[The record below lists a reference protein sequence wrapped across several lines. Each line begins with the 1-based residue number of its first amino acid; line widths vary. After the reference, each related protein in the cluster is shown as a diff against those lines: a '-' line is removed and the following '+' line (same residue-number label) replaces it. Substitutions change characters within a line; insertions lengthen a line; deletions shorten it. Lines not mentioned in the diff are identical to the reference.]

1 MARGN
6 CAHTAT
12 QVATLGLVVAC
23 LLHASSAQ
31 LSYHT
36 DSNSNSFT
44 LKTPA
49 LQQSFSRVFGGQQ
62 QQQQRQQASPVAQQ
76 LQQFGQPLSQPQLQ
90 QQQQYVQPQQQ
101 QFGQPQ
107 QQQYAQPQQYSPAQ
121 LSPLVQRE
129 PNLVNTNSGIYFS
142 SERQKWSR
150 TEKYYERIL
159 S

>member
-6 CAHTAT
+6 CSHTAT
-12 QVATLGLVVAC
+12 QVAMLGLVVAC

-62 QQQQRQQASPVAQQ
+62 QQQQQRQEASPVAQQ
-76 LQQFGQPLSQPQLQ
+76 LQPFAQPLSQPLLQ
-90 QQQQYVQPQQQ
+90 QQQ
-101 QFGQPQ
+101 FAQPQ
-107 QQQYAQPQQYSPAQ
+107 QQQYAPPQQYSQAQ
-121 LSPLVQRE
+121 VSVSVFGLC
-129 PNLVNTNSGIYFS
+129 ND
-142 SERQKWSR
+142 
-150 TEKYYERIL
+150 
-159 S
+159 